1 MKKLLLLTM
10 IIVIKVLS
18 TEVIALLNGLLSFV
32 IKGKQ
37 LHQKANKWN
46 EYFLSLD
53 NTFIDKYI
61 KTIYI
66 IATLLSSLLMFFL
79 FKLFKF
85 QYPISLTFII
95 TIICGLISWYRYQKN
110 GKSDIISKLYE
121 VKQSIISDDLDN
133 DKTA

>member
-1 MKKLLLLTM
+1 MKKLLLLTV
-10 IIVIKVLS
+10 IIVIKVIS
-18 TEVIALLNGLLSFV
+18 TKAIALLNVLLSFV
-32 IKGKQ
+32 VKGKQ
-37 LHQKANKWN
+37 FHQKTNKWN

-53 NTFIDKYI
+53 YTFIDKYV

-66 IATLLSSLLMFFL
+66 IATLLSSLLIFFL

-95 TIICGLISWYRYQKN
+95 TVICSLISWYRYQKS
-110 GKSDIISKLYE
+110 GKSDIKSKFYE
-121 VKQSIISDDLDN
+121 LKQSIVSDNLNN